1 MSQVSVRN
9 PIKILDQDV
18 FLGKGVL
25 QPDCKPGFDELG
37 EEGPRPASQV
47 PHDLLGDRGGAGDDP
62 AVPEVLKE
70 RPDDRRNI
78 YPFVE
83 EKIPVL
89 RNQRRPD
96 EVGGYLPEPDPP
108 APAPLIRKDLPEKNA
123 VAVRDAK
130 GEDGPG
136 IELRLRERK
145 K

>member
-1 MSQVSVRN
+1 MSQVSIRN
-9 PIKILDQDV
+9 PIQILDEDL

-25 QPDCKPGFDELG
+25 QPDRKPGFEKLG

-62 AVPEVLKE
+62 AMPDVLEE

-78 YPFVE
+78 DPFVE

-89 RNQRRPD
+89 REKRRPD

-108 APAPLIRKDLPEKNA
+108 APAALIRKDLPEKNA
-123 VAVRDAK
+123 VAVRDSK

-136 IELRLRERK
+136 IEP
-145 K
+145 